1 VIGRAAFPGFA
12 RELIEFLSALE
23 RNNDKAW
30 FDRNRKTYERLL
42 LEPAKR
48 LVAAMQPAL
57 AAISPGLRAEPKV
70 GGSILRIARDVR
82 FRKDKTP
89 YKTTLDMMFW
99 EGHGRNRETPGFFI
113 RIAPSL
119 LGIGGGLHGLT
130 PQQLERYR
138 RAVVD
143 DGLGAA
149 LRRALDLMLGRWS
162 LRARRAALQ
171 THPARLRRQPPAWLV
186 EALNLVRSDL
196 EAGDAAR

>member
-57 AAISPGLRAEPKV
+57 ATISPDLRAEPKV

-82 FRKDKTP
+82 FRQDKTP

-99 EGHGRNRETPGFFI
+99 EGH
-113 RIAPSL
+113 RI
-119 LGIGGGLHGLT
+119 
-130 PQQLERYR
+130 
-138 RAVVD
+138 
-143 DGLGAA
+143 GAA